1 MTGRSG
7 SWLLLV
13 AEEALESFDGF
24 LYALGGRSAPG
35 FADVAGRFD
44 RGNNDVSG
52 NVFNDCGH
60 NLVGAEAAF
69 LGAEVVEFDV
79 GHRDRHAGAA
89 SAEADAGIGEAKLF
103 HRYLDRLAILGGCE
117 GGGVFAT
124 AERRLNALEEVV
136 DVTRDDL
143 RLVVDLGRIDD
154 DLVDDYMVA
163 EQGKR
168 RDVNV
173 DLAEGAEG
181 SLAPALGIADDKAG
195 ERAAA
200 GEWGNGGTLENDAG
214 LRELGGEVIDAGR
227 DGGAEEELE
236 SDHGGDAESGE
247 HAEDNEEGL
256 HGGETEAWAVGAW
269 RQAPQTRLSTRVA
282 CLCLPLPLMA
292 QAYTEAS
299 IKTLSSLEHIR
310 LRPGMYIG
318 RLGNGTHAEDGIYVL
333 IKETIDNCIDEFTM
347 GAGKKIE
354 VVLNERT
361 VSIRDYG
368 RGIPLGK
375 LIDCV
380 SIINTGA
387 KYDSETFQK
396 SVGLNGVGQK
406 AVNALA
412 FEYRAQ
418 AFRDGQTKLVEF
430 SQGKLK
436 KDHKTVK
443 SEERTGTLVE
453 FTPDEALFG
462 KDFKFRLEFI
472 EDMLW
477 NYAFLNRGLTLT
489 LNGKSFRSENGLK
502 DLLQKNLSG
511 EPLYPIVHLE
521 GEDIEVAFTHGAHY
535 GEEYYSFVN
544 GQHTT
549 MGGTHLAAFRE
560 ALVDTIRNFFKK
572 EYDAAD
578 IRQSI
583 DAAVA
588 VRVMEPVFES
598 QTKTKLGSAAVG
610 PSGPSL
616 KEFIGKFMQ
625 QSLDVYLHKNKET
638 AEVLKRKI
646 EESELERKELAG
658 IRGLARDRAKKASLH
673 NKKLRDCRLHLGDKN
688 PRAEES
694 TLFIVEGDSAAGS
707 LTATRDVQTQ
717 AVFALKGKPLNTYGL
732 SKKVIYENE
741 EFHLLQSALNI
752 EEGLDGLRY
761 NKVVIATDADVDGMH
776 IRLLLISFFLQFFP
790 DLIRNG
796 HLFILDT
803 PLFRVRNK
811 KKTIY
816 CYSEQEKQTAVTE
829 LGATH
834 EITRFKGLGE
844 ISAGEFKDFIGENIR
859 LDPLTLNHLHNSD
872 ELLTF
877 FMGKNTP
884 ERQDF
889 IIGNL
894 RIEKDLV
901 EV

>member
-1 MTGRSG
+1 
-7 SWLLLV
+7 
-13 AEEALESFDGF
+13 
-24 LYALGGRSAPG
+24 
-35 FADVAGRFD
+35 
-44 RGNNDVSG
+44 
-52 NVFNDCGH
+52 
-60 NLVGAEAAF
+60 
-69 LGAEVVEFDV
+69 
-79 GHRDRHAGAA
+79 
-89 SAEADAGIGEAKLF
+89 
-103 HRYLDRLAILGGCE
+103 
-117 GGGVFAT
+117 
-124 AERRLNALEEVV
+124 
-136 DVTRDDL
+136 
-143 RLVVDLGRIDD
+143 
-154 DLVDDYMVA
+154 
-163 EQGKR
+163 
-168 RDVNV
+168 
-173 DLAEGAEG
+173 
-181 SLAPALGIADDKAG
+181 
-195 ERAAA
+195 
-200 GEWGNGGTLENDAG
+200 
-214 LRELGGEVIDAGR
+214 
-227 DGGAEEELE
+227 
-236 SDHGGDAESGE
+236 
-247 HAEDNEEGL
+247 
-256 HGGETEAWAVGAW
+256 
-269 RQAPQTRLSTRVA
+269 
-282 CLCLPLPLMA
+282 MA

-318 RLGNGTHAEDGIYVL
+318 RLGSGAHAEDGIYVL
-333 IKETIDNCIDEFTM
+333 LKETIDNCIDEFTM
-347 GAGKKIE
+347 GYGRKIE
-354 VVLNERT
+354 VELTGRT
-361 VSIRDYG
+361 LRVRDYG

-412 FEYRAQ
+412 LDYRAQ
-418 AFRDGQTKLVEF
+418 AFRDGETKLVEF
-430 SQGKLK
+430 AQGRLK
-436 KDHKTVK
+436 KDHKVAKTT
-443 SEERTGTLVE
+443 ERNGTLIE
-453 FTPDEALFG
+453 FTPDPALFG
-462 KDFKFRLEFI
+462 ADFRFRLEFI

-489 LNGKSFRSENGLK
+489 FNGKSFKSEKGLE
-502 DLLQKNLSG
+502 DLLRKNLAG
-511 EPLYPIVHLE
+511 EPLYPIIHLE

-535 GEEYYSFVN
+535 GEEYFSFVN

-560 ALVDTIRNFFKK
+560 ALVDTVRNFFKRD
-572 EYDAAD
+572 YDAAD

-598 QTKTKLGSAAVG
+598 QTKTKLGSTSVG
-610 PSGPSL
+610 PNGPTL
-616 KEFIGKFMQ
+616 KEFVGKFIQ

-638 AEVLKRKI
+638 AEAMKRKI

-658 IRGLARDRAKKASLH
+658 IRNIARERAKKASLH
-673 NKKLRDCRLHLGDKN
+673 NRKLRDCRQHLGERGD
-688 PRAEES
+688 RAEES

-707 LTATRDVQTQ
+707 LTSTRDVQTQ

-752 EEGLDGLRY
+752 EEGMDGLRY

-796 HLFILDT
+796 HLFILET

-811 KKTIY
+811 KRTIY
-816 CYSEQEKQTAVTE
+816 CYNEAEKQAAIE
-829 LGATH
+829 ALGASH

-844 ISAGEFKDFIGENIR
+844 ISAGEFKDFIGEAIR
-859 LDPLTLNHLHNSD
+859 LEPVTLTNLHNSD
-872 ELLTF
+872 SLLSF
-877 FMGKNTP
+877 YMGKNTP

-894 RIEKDLV
+894 KVEKDLV